1 MESTI
6 NMLDNMVANAEAEL
20 SSFHNTEGIL
30 TNIYKRINNL
40 ENKLNEEQSKNK
52 LLEKRLNIVEKQN
65 EQYLMGIIGQYDL
78 AEIVELIHEVGDWA
92 GDGLDITNNDEI
104 ELLEKRLNIVEEQN
118 KQYLIYINELQERSH
133 LLEDSVEEIYN
144 VCNDT
149 TKENIKIV
157 KEEPK
162 NDNYDEKIKELF
174 DITNILFKRDEELW
188 VRFYQ
193 ILPQIESLFSPNDD
207 GLTGHGLCMGYGNI
221 LTKKT
226 TNARNNRNE
235 PFGPENIDFNVKNIN
250 YYNKKFQLKLIYGSK
265 INPIEFAKGLKIIE
279 KYKNF
284 GYGSTYDKHEQTI
297 LQKYNKY
304 PYEINK
310 ELDEAYTLIYNSF
323 MESPYEEPSCHGNEP
338 VNATLWNM
346 DDFSYT
352 NVP

>member
-65 EQYLMGIIGQYDL
+65 EQYL
-78 AEIVELIHEVGDWA
+78 
-92 GDGLDITNNDEI
+92 
-104 ELLEKRLNIVEEQN
+104 
-118 KQYLIYINELQERSH
+118 IYINELQERSD
-133 LLEDSVEEIYN
+133 LLKQGVEEIYN
-144 VCNDT
+144 ICNDT

-193 ILPQIESLFSPNDD
+193 LLLSKSL
-207 GLTGHGLCMGYGNI
+207 HGLGTFPSSKGYGIEFMKCSFHSNKNKGQYLPFISIQAPNI
-221 LTKKT
+221 NKKMYGDSEEYI
-226 TNARNNRNE
+226 NNSVYNTDCPSRALDINNFTSE
-235 PFGPENIDFNVKNIN
+235 KRKNMSIKFDDLKDSVYIGDNDFIEWNIKDFSEKTLPVCNNVKR
-250 YYNKKFQLKLIYGSK
+250 
-265 INPIEFAKGLKIIE
+265 
-279 KYKNF
+279 
-284 GYGSTYDKHEQTI
+284 EQTI
-297 LQKYNKY
+297 VGKTKKNEKIYSIKYSKTNLSNNEVSIKG
-304 PYEINK
+304 
-310 ELDEAYTLIYNSF
+310 
-323 MESPYEEPSCHGNEP
+323 ESMFQEETS
-338 VNATLWNM
+338 
-346 DDFSYT
+346 DY
-352 NVP
+352 

>member
-6 NMLDNMVANAEAEL
+6 NMVANAEAEL

-65 EQYLMGIIGQYDL
+65 EQYL
-78 AEIVELIHEVGDWA
+78 
-92 GDGLDITNNDEI
+92 
-104 ELLEKRLNIVEEQN
+104 
-118 KQYLIYINELQERSH
+118 IYINELQERSD
-133 LLEDSVEEIYN
+133 LLKQGVEEMFNI
-144 VCNDT
+144 CNDT

-193 ILPQIESLFSPNDD
+193 ILPQIESLSRDSSR
-207 GLTGHGLCMGYGNI
+207 GRMSSGLCMGYGNI

-226 TNARNNRNE
+226 TQARNNKNE
-235 PFGPENIDFNVKNIN
+235 CSVPENTMVNSKNVGIPDSQKVCE
-250 YYNKKFQLKLIYGSK
+250 LKLIYGSK

-284 GYGSTYDKHEQTI
+284 DYGSTYDKHEQTI

-323 MESPYEEPSCHGNEP
+323 IESPYEEPSCHGNEP

>member
-1 MESTI
+1 TI

-250 YYNKKFQLKLIYGSK
+250 
-265 INPIEFAKGLKIIE
+265 
-279 KYKNF
+279 
-284 GYGSTYDKHEQTI
+284 
-297 LQKYNKY
+297 
-304 PYEINK
+304 
-310 ELDEAYTLIYNSF
+310 
-323 MESPYEEPSCHGNEP
+323 
-338 VNATLWNM
+338 
-346 DDFSYT
+346 
-352 NVP
+352 